1 MPPRAKEEAA
11 TINSTNHELLD
22 NVGGNVSLEMQMPKL
37 LWLSKHRPEVII
49 HLVVLVVGVIRTAIG
64 LPLEINHPIPQ
75 APLVEQ
81 THYLRW

>member
-11 TINSTNHELLD
+11 KINSTNHELLD

-49 HLVVLVVGVIRTAIG
+49 HLAVLMLTEKKNSVGG
-64 LPLEINHPIPQ
+64 GSDSG
-75 APLVEQ
+75 
-81 THYLRW
+81 